1 MLTYILDTLKHLQN
15 PNNTI
20 LKVSMCL
27 PIHLINV
34 ILIQVTKVQLI
45 NQNSISILPAIYFSL
60 KSDFISKAA
69 IQNLFHKINPKSY
82 WVALKLFHYLQI

>member
-45 NQNSISILPAIYFSL
+45 NQNSISMSCLLSISVSNPTLYQKQQFRIYFIRL
-60 KSDFISKAA
+60 I
-69 IQNLFHKINPKSY
+69 PR
-82 WVALKLFHYLQI
+82 VTG